1 MLKSE
6 SKNLFIMFS
15 KRLVKNKSWH
25 IQSIILSYN
34 QFSVKFENQVDAL
47 FVLIGYYIWIYYL
60 KL

>member
-47 FVLIGYYIWIYYL
+47 FVLIDYYIWIYYL